1 MSQSVC
7 LSPAALPR
15 AAATQARPAATLA
28 SPGTVLTGLVLQL
41 LDWQR
46 RARERQELA
55 GLSDTALRDVGLS
68 RADIFPEIRKP
79 FWRA

>member
-7 LSPAALPR
+7 LSPAAQAR
-15 AAATQARPAATLA
+15 AATQARPAAILA
-28 SPGTVLTGLVLQL
+28 SPGAVLTGLVLQL

-55 GLSDTALRDVGLS
+55 ELSDAALRDVGLS
-68 RADIFPEIRKP
+68 RADIFAEVRKP